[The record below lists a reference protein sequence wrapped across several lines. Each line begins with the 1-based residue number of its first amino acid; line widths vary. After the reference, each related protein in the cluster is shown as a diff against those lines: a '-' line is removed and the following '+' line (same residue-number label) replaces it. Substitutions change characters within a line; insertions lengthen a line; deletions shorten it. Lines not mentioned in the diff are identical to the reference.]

1 MRGFSGLV
9 VLRGGE
15 ENGRD
20 ENLRV
25 DLRGE
30 EGEQVEGR
38 GPVVL
43 AIVMQVSLHTLH
55 QLADVLHDWLDIPV
69 LAVGE
74 T

>member
-1 MRGFSGLV
+1 MAYIEQL
-9 VLRGGE
+9 LQKLE
-15 ENGRD
+15 AI
-20 ENLRV
+20 L
-25 DLRGE
+25 GE

-43 AIVMQVSLHTLH
+43 ALVIQVSLNTLH
-55 QLADVLHDWLDIPV
+55 QLADILHDWLDIPV